1 MSFGPIHELERDLG
15 LLEDVT
21 SDLGDAWT
29 SVLRQAVTPG
39 EVDRISR
46 IRQRLQVVNEHLSQ
60 AECRMGSLVVHAARE
75 RV

>member
-1 MSFGPIHELERDLG
+1 MSEFTVREMERDLC

-21 SDLGDAWT
+21 ADLSDAWGI
-29 SVLRQAVTPG
+29 VLRHPLTPG
-39 EVDRISR
+39 EVDRIAR
-46 IRQRLQVVNEHLSQ
+46 LRQRLQVVNEHLSQ